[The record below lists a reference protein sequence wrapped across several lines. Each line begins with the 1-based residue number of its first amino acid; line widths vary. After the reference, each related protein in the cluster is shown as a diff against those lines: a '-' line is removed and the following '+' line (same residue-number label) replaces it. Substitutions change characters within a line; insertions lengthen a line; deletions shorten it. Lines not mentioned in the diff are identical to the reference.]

1 MATLSELKRERVQA
15 ARAARRLQRA
25 ADSAIERVER
35 RLDTLIAR
43 KTIIDRETAMTLVPL
58 YNDFRDKVRT
68 MEKGLA
74 DFISIV
80 SI

>member
-25 ADSAIERVER
+25 ADTAIERLER

-43 KTIIDRETAMTLVPL
+43 KTVIDRDAAMTLVPL
-58 YNDFRDKVRT
+58 YNDFRDKVRV

-74 DFISIV
+74 DFISVV